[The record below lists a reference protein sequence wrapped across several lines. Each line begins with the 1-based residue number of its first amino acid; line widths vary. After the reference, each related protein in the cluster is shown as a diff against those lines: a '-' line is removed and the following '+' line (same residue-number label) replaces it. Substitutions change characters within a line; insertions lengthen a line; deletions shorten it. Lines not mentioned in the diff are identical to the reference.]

1 MQQNVLWYMSGPRVL
16 DAVPKKPEKLLLL
29 SLLKGR
35 LERVMRAH
43 PWTIRASERLK
54 LRKPSDLNER
64 SFRIGN
70 PQRDWLQGPARQW
83 ILPITT
89 AVLAGVIFAVDT
101 VTDLEI
107 AVAVFYVAVV
117 LMSVAFYQRRGVVL
131 VAGGCTAL
139 TLMSYVLTPTG
150 DPDAG
155 LINGIISV
163 SAIGVTTYL
172 ALKIE
177 SARLAM
183 HEAQSQL
190 AHVARVT
197 TLGEL
202 SVTIAHEMNQ
212 PLAGVVT
219 NGNACL
225 RWLASERPNLEEAR
239 QAASNIVED
248 ANRASKIVSRV
259 RALLK
264 RTAPKVESLNI
275 NDVIGEI
282 IILTRAEMRRNR
294 ITLRTELAEGLPL
307 VLGDRIQLQQVVLN
321 LIVNAIE
328 AQEDAGEAPREILI
342 RSNKQNP
349 NRVLVAVM
357 DHGKG
362 LTDEEAD
369 RMFEPFHTT
378 KSDGLG
384 IGLTVARSIVE
395 AHGGSVWAVPNAP
408 RGAIVQ
414 FTLPIERDRAA

>member
-1 MQQNVLWYMSGPRVL
+1 
-16 DAVPKKPEKLLLL
+16 
-29 SLLKGR
+29 
-35 LERVMRAH
+35 MRAYLF
-43 PWTIRASERLK
+43 PIRASERLK
-54 LRKPSDLNER
+54 LRKPSDPDER
-64 SFRIGN
+64 LFRRSD
-70 PQRDWLQGPARQW
+70 PKRPWLHSSASP
-83 ILPITT
+83 ILPVTT
-89 AVLAGVIFAVDT
+89 AVLAAVIFAVDT

-117 LMSVAFYQRRGVVL
+117 LMAVAFCQRRGVIL
-131 VAGGCTAL
+131 VSAGCMAL
-139 TLMSYVLTPTG
+139 TLMSYALTPTG

-155 LINGIISV
+155 LINFIISV

-202 SVTIAHEMNQ
+202 SVTIAHEVNQ
-212 PLAGVVT
+212 PLVGVVT

-225 RWLASERPNLEEAR
+225 RWLASEPPNLEEAS

-259 RALLK
+259 RSLLK
-264 RTAPKVESLNI
+264 RTALKVERLNI

-294 ITLRTELAEGLPL
+294 IALRTELAEGLPL

-328 AQEDAGEAPREILI
+328 AQKDVSEGSRELLI
-342 RSNKQNP
+342 RSNRQHP
-349 NRVLVAVM
+349 NRVIVAVM

-369 RMFEPFHTT
+369 RMFDPFHTT

-384 IGLTVARSIVE
+384 IGLTVTRSIVE
-395 AHGGSVWAVPNAP
+395 SHGGRVWAIPNVPH
-408 RGAIVQ
+408 GAILQ
-414 FTLPIERDRAA
+414 FTLPTERDRAA